1 MNKYRALLAGVAVS
15 AFAAQGA
22 LAADDGLVFK
32 VGFTPASAFL
42 PLYAADAQGFFDK
55 HGVDV
60 ELQLTPV
67 GSTIP
72 AALLSESLTVGTLTP
87 SIFLLGN
94 AGGLDLDIIAAA
106 SFLSSAK
113 TTAGAASSIDA
124 PLTAPAD
131 FVGKRVAVPGL
142 NSIQHVLFQKW
153 QAEAGVDPRQVSFI
167 EAAFP
172 QMGDM
177 LKSGT
182 VDAALM
188 VEPFLSRAQS
198 SGVAAAPVVFAPE
211 ERTLEAFYA
220 ISASLAADHVEEVA
234 AFRAA
239 IEEATAWVAENEAE
253 ARTLQTTYLKL
264 PEDVAASVPLP
275 EFGAEIAQSDL
286 EWWIASMQAQGLLE
300 DGFTADGMIVE

>member
-1 MNKYRALLAGVAVS
+1 MNKYKALISSAALALLPTHAV
-15 AFAAQGA
+15 F
-22 LAADDGLVFK
+22 AADDDMVFK

-42 PLYAADAQGFFDK
+42 PLYAADAQGFFEK
-55 HGVDV
+55 RGLSV

-113 TTAGAASSIDA
+113 TTAGAASSADTPLSA
-124 PLTAPAD
+124 PED
-131 FVGKRVAVPGL
+131 FVGKRVAAPGL

-153 QAEAGVDPRQVSFI
+153 LGEAGVDPRDVSFV
-167 EAAFP
+167 EAPFP

-177 LKSGT
+177 LKGGT

-188 VEPFLSRAQS
+188 VEPFLSRAQA

-220 ISASLAADHVEEVA
+220 ISARVAEAHPDSVALFREAIVEGTEWVA
-234 AFRAA
+234 A
-239 IEEATAWVAENEAE
+239 NEDA

-264 PEDVAASVPLP
+264 PEEVAATVPLP
-275 EFGAEIAQSDL
+275 EFGAEIAASDL
-286 EWWIASMQAQGLLE
+286 DWWIASMQAQGILE
-300 DGFTADGMIVE
+300 EGFTSDGMIVE